1 MTEEV
6 QESKKEEEK
15 KEEPGQDLSA
25 ALKDF
30 DHSPDQEQIEAW
42 KAQYGDVF
50 VSGFSPAEIF
60 VWRAISRPE
69 WVNLQETAADPEA
82 RVDQFR
88 FEEMVCETCVL
99 WKSVKVSWQDG
110 KAGTPSS
117 LQEQILQNSNFLT
130 PQAASMLVQ
139 KL

>member
-6 QESKKEEEK
+6 QEPKKEEQEV
-15 KEEPGQDLSA
+15 EAGQNLA
-25 ALKDF
+25 QALKEFEDAPSQ
-30 DHSPDQEQIEAW
+30 DQIESW
-42 KAQYGDVF
+42 KAQHGDVF
-50 VSGFSPAEIF
+50 VSGFSSEEIF
-60 VWRAISRPE
+60 IWRAVSRPE
-69 WVNLQETAADPEA
+69 WVNLQEMAANPESG
-82 RVDQFR
+82 VNQFV

-99 WKSVKVSWQDG
+99 WRSVKVPWNEG